1 MTPSEKDAK
10 LLVLAMSLS
19 SEATFKTAHKWV
31 GKSIA
36 RIDGRGKVTGE
47 TKFFSDMALPNMLY
61 AKVAR
66 SKYPHA
72 QIKKI
77 STEKAEAIPGVVA
90 VLTHKD
96 IPALNGFGISIPDQP
111 VLCFDKVRYLGDAVA
126 VVAAESLEAAE
137 RAAQSVEVEYVPLPV
152 VSDPLEAMKPD
163 APKVHEK
170 GNILRHATVR
180 VGDVEAAFREA
191 AVVVENTYRTGRQ
204 MHMYLE
210 TEAGIAMLDERGRLV
225 LHTGGQSPYRD
236 QMQISRAL
244 GIKPEEIRVISTPVG
259 GAFGGKEE
267 NTVQIHLALLTT
279 KTKRPVKMVWTRE
292 ESGVAGMKR
301 HPMIITMKTAAD
313 RDGRLIANQV
323 RIVADTGAYA
333 SLGPTVLDVAVENS
347 CGPYRIPNIDIE
359 AYSVYT
365 NNGVAGAFRGFGAPQ
380 VNFAIESNVD
390 IIAERLGI
398 DRLEIRKKNVVREGD
413 TGLFGY
419 KMLGSVGVYETL
431 LKAEGTDLWKNRRKH
446 KSKASAPWCKR
457 GIGVTTAVKGFGF
470 GALPDFGAASIEITP
485 TGKFAVGVS
494 CPEIGQG
501 AVTAYS
507 QIAADALHCDIAD
520 IYLASG
526 DSQLAPD
533 TGTSSASMALV
544 RAGNAILAAAPKMN
558 ELLLDVASK
567 VTGESKDNLE
577 LGESR
582 ISSREKPET
591 EAGKSVTYVEIA
603 QILHSTGSETKV
615 VAGFEVP
622 RVDKP
627 VEGSIEIPHWSY
639 MYATA
644 IALVEVDTLTG
655 ATKVLQFFLSPD
667 SGKAINPQSYTG
679 QWEGAIVQGL
689 GFALTEETQIDNG
702 LIRTN
707 NFTTYIIPTTC
718 DVPEIQVEPVETY
731 EKIGPFGAKGL
742 GEIGIVPVGSAV
754 ANAIY
759 DAIGT
764 RLFTLPAT
772 PERVFQ
778 ALKGK
783 QNHDGSKS
791 QS

>member
-1 MTPSEKDAK
+1 MTVKREK
-10 LLVLAMSLS
+10 
-19 SEATFKTAHKWV
+19 TKWV
-31 GKSIA
+31 GKSIV
-36 RIDGRGKVTGE
+36 RKDGRGKVTGE

-61 AKVAR
+61 AKVTR

-72 QIKKI
+72 LIKKI
-77 STEKAEAIPGVVA
+77 SVDKAKAIPGVVA

-96 IPALNGFGISIPDQP
+96 IPALNAFGILTPDQP

-137 RAAQSVEVEYVPLPV
+137 KAALAVEVEYEPLPV
-152 VSDPLEAMKPD
+152 VSDPLEAMKPE
-163 APKVHEK
+163 APKIHEK

-180 VGDVEAAFREA
+180 VGDVDKAFREA

-210 TEAGIAMLDERGRLV
+210 TEAGVAMLDEHGGLV
-225 LHTGGQSPYRD
+225 LYSGGQSPYRD
-236 QMQISRAL
+236 QMQISRSL

-267 NTVQIHLALLTT
+267 NTVQIHLALLAM
-279 KTKRPVKMVWTRE
+279 KTKRPVRMVWTCE

-301 HPMIITMKTAAD
+301 HPMTVTTKTAAD
-313 RDGRLIANQV
+313 REGRVVANQV

-333 SLGPTVLDVAVENS
+333 SLGPTVLDVAIENS
-347 CGPYRIPNIDIE
+347 CGPYRIPNIDID

-380 VNFAIESNVD
+380 VNFALESNMD
-390 IIAERLGI
+390 IIAEKLGI
-398 DRLEIRKKNVVREGD
+398 DRLEIRKRNVLREGD
-413 TGLFGY
+413 IGPFGY
-419 KMLGSVGVYETL
+419 KMLGSVGIYETL
-431 LKAEGTDLWKNRRKH
+431 LKAEQSDLWKNRTKH
-446 KSKASAPWCKR
+446 KAKASAPWCKR
-457 GIGVTTAVKGFGF
+457 GIAVTVATKGFGF
-470 GALPDFGAASIEITP
+470 GALPDFAAASIQITP
-485 TGKFAVGVS
+485 TGKFVVGVS

-520 IYLASG
+520 IYIASA

-544 RAGNAILAAAPKMN
+544 RGGNAILAAAPKMH
-558 ELLLDVASK
+558 ELLLNTASEI
-567 VTGESKDNLE
+567 TGESKGNLE
-577 LGESR
+577 FGESR
-582 ISSREKPET
+582 IFSKRKSGR
-591 EAGKSVTYVEIA
+591 SVTYVEIA
-603 QILHSTGSETKV
+603 QFLLRRGSETRI

-655 ATKVLQFFLSPD
+655 ATKVLQIYLSPD
-667 SGKAINPQSYTG
+667 SGTVINPQSYTG
-679 QWEGAIVQGL
+679 QCEGAIVQGL

-702 LIRTN
+702 LIKTN
-707 NFTTYIIPTTC
+707 NFTTYIIPTIR
-718 DVPEIQVEPVETY
+718 DIPEIQIEPVETY

-742 GEIGIVPVGSAV
+742 GEIGIIPVGSAV

-759 DAIGT
+759 DATGT

-778 ALKGK
+778 ALKR
-783 QNHDGSKS
+783 N
-791 QS
+791 